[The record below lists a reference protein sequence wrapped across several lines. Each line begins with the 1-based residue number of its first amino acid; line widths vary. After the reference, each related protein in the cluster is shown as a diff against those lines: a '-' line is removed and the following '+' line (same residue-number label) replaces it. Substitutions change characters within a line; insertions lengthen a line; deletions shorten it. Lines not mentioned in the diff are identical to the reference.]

1 MPVPGRLQAHH
12 LTTTAAVSLVAYL
25 IHNGAWIAHELS
37 GAAAWPRALERV
49 YLVSLVLWVP
59 GLLAT
64 LWMKRA
70 SRRQSPGIVLRDER
84 SDAQFARAH
93 MIALVI
99 VLLVQLPFFVVD
111 IPSRVLAQVTVT
123 TCVIA
128 LFGTYA
134 WLERG

>member
-1 MPVPGRLQAHH
+1 MSAPTRLQAHH
-12 LTTTAAVSLVAYL
+12 LTTTAAVALVAYL
-25 IHNGAWIAHELS
+25 IHTGAWIAHELS
-37 GAAAWPRALERV
+37 GAAVWPRTLEAV
-49 YLVSLVLWVP
+49 YLVSLLLWVP

-70 SRRQSPGIVLRDER
+70 IRRDSPEIVLGDER
-84 SDAQFARAH
+84 SAALFARAH
-93 MIALVI
+93 MVALVV
-99 VLLVQLPFFVVD
+99 VLLVQLPFFVVE

-134 WLERG
+134 WLDRG